1 MLRAI
6 RKGRSFSN
14 FKVLENDVEVAE
26 FNFKFASKKMNVEIQ
41 GVAYEFEARETNF
54 SGGNYVIESNN
65 SILAVAER
73 PGIFGKTFSF
83 VLGERQ
89 YQLGPEQGWMPR
101 FILLEGEQQVGRIY
115 SEKGQIIAELPTD
128 LSLPVRVFMCKNQDL
143 TVQMKV
149 FSQDLTVKV
158 RMLSDRNECPTHFL

>member
-1 MLRAI
+1 MLRII
-6 RKGRSFSN
+6 RQGWFLPR
-14 FKVLENDVEVAE
+14 FKVFENDVEVAE
-26 FNFKFASKKMNVEIQ
+26 FNFKLASKKMNLKSQ

-54 SGGNYVIESNN
+54 SGGSYVIESNN

-89 YQLGPEQGWMPR
+89 YQLGPEPGWMPR

-128 LSLPVRVFMCKNQDL
+128 LSLPVRVFMLWLIMLLWNQGFTASL
-143 TVQMKV
+143 IA
-149 FSQDLTVKV
+149 SI
-158 RMLSDRNECPTHFL
+158 